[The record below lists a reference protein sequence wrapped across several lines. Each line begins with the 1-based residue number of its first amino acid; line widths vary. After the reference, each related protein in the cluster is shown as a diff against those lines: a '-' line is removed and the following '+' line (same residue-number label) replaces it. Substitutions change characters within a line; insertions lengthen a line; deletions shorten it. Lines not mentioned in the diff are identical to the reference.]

1 MLKMLKTK
9 NESRCYVKTIK
20 VDAKNVKVDVVKVQT
35 KLFATANKVV
45 GNCKQSCW
53 QLQTKMFAN
62 KKVQI

>member
-1 MLKMLKTK
+1 MLKTVK
-9 NESRCYVKTIK
+9 VKVYVKTIK

>member
-1 MLKMLKTK
+1 ML
-9 NESRCYVKTIK
+9 KTIK
-20 VDAKNVKVDVVKVQT
+20 VDAKNIKVDVVKVQT